1 MCHNLDLILLN
12 FQKHLLLWTMQRD
25 ECHISPCRPLV
36 ALASLFLKVVAFFQS
51 VFGDAAFS
59 KSRESP
65 IRTDMEL
72 LSDRS
77 MILKTPTKNPVGIS
91 LKYIKCIFF
100 FNFLFVINFRFQRH
114 SQYVAQGS
122 FTWSNNVSLPMAL
135 EWHLFIRYECGTAIA
150 ITNLIEKISFGKDFI
165 YKSFSQNVS
174 FNHLSFRS
182 YYYCLHS
189 YHVS

>member
-72 LSDRS
+72 LSNRS

-100 FNFLFVINFRFQRH
+100 FSIFFLSLISAFNVTHSTLLKAPSHEVIMFHYQ
-114 SQYVAQGS
+114 
-122 FTWSNNVSLPMAL
+122 WP
-135 EWHLFIRYECGTAIA
+135 
-150 ITNLIEKISFGKDFI
+150 
-165 YKSFSQNVS
+165 
-174 FNHLSFRS
+174 
-182 YYYCLHS
+182 
-189 YHVS
+189 